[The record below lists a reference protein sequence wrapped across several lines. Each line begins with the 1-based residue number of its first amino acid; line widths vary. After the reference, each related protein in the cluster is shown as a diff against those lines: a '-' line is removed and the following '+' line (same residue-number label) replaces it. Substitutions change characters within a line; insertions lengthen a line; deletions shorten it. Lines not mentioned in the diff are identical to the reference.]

1 MLKPLIDRGDPAALF
16 LYAHFS
22 ISALESDREFDVRR
36 IGILKRLNDVGY
48 APGIYELGICY
59 EIGDLVKQDPIL
71 ASALYKKAAE
81 SGYPKAKLSHGLD
94 LYYGSNGIEKN
105 EALGLAFIKQAAD
118 ENVEGAYARWS
129 ELKGV

>member
-1 MLKPLIDRGDPAALF
+1 M
-16 LYAHFS
+16 
-22 ISALESDREFDVRR
+22 
-36 IGILKRLNDVGY
+36 LKRLNDVGY

-59 EIGDLVKQDPIL
+59 EMGDLVKQDPVL

-81 SGYPKAKLSHGLD
+81 LGYQKAKLSHGLD

-105 EALGLAFIKQAAD
+105 EALGLVFIKQAAD
-118 ENVEGAYARWS
+118 KNVEGADARWS